1 MILRPYTK
9 EWLTELCK
17 TSYSYAEVLRKAGRA
32 QGGGSQRT
40 LREKIALW
48 NIDISHFTG
57 QRWQTNPNFEDKY
70 TVETLF
76 TVTQG
81 QVSNETLK
89 RYLLKY
95 QLKEYVCEECGC
107 DGTWRGKALAL
118 QLHHKDGNHYNN
130 TLSNLSFLC
139 PNCHA
144 ITDSY
149 GGKNNTG
156 QKRVQ

>member
-1 MILRPYTK
+1 MALKPYTK
-9 EWLTELCK
+9 EWLQELCSS
-17 TSYSYAEVLRKAGRA
+17 SYSYAEVLRKAGRA

-40 LREKIALW
+40 LKEKISLW

-57 QRWQTNPNFEDKY
+57 QRWQASPAFEDKY
-70 TVETLF
+70 DIETLF
-76 TVTQG
+76 TITDEQI
-81 QVSNETLK
+81 SNETLK

-95 QLKEYVCEECGC
+95 QLKDYVCEECGC
-107 DGTWRGKALAL
+107 NGFWRGKILAL
-118 QLHHKDGNHYNN
+118 QLHHKDGDRCNN

-149 GGKNNTG
+149 GGKHNVG
-156 QKRVQ
+156 QRRVQ